1 MNRFFKAVAAL
12 VSIICVT
19 AGTLIFAAA
28 CHDDPPEN
36 PSTTS
41 TYYTVT
47 ISYPDTDGGNG
58 VGGIDVTLSPLN
70 GDAYTNNKDLK
81 SATDSN
87 GKAVF
92 DITDWA
98 DTTSYSVEIDFEDIP
113 SGYSVI
119 SKHTVNIKDGYE
131 LNLKLNAYN
140 FQSIHVNLSDKNE
153 TIEFEPSSRFADGYY
168 EFRCSNSNVMF
179 TLSDG
184 NTEHPGTFY
193 VNQGS
198 STVLVEYTSGVIYDI
213 GTANDITDFEVVF
226 APVSSTGAQD
236 APHAVDISKTLV
248 LELNANESSY
258 LSNAQEVDIP
268 GVKGGSPC
276 FVSGENFRVE
286 VDGKT
291 YTQDF
296 KIAGGKTLK
305 VSTAN
310 NAAGTVVLN
319 FSAIKSSDELTVGEI
334 KKIEIALMNRTILTQ
349 TPNADVRAKLIWEV
363 SSFRL
368 NFNAET
374 AGRYKITIR
383 SGFTNYKVFIN
394 SLIGV
399 GANFVSIQPEKVD
412 GNATANNPFT
422 STYEITTKNLNIAK
436 NYVFDLTDS
445 VTDFETAGYKEGDII
460 TYSILVEK
468 L

>member
-28 CHDDPPEN
+28 CQDDPATN
-36 PSTTS
+36 KK
-41 TYYTVT
+41 YYTVT
-47 ISYPDTDGGNG
+47 ISYPDIDGGNG
-58 VGGIDVTLSPLN
+58 AGGIDVTLSPLN
-70 GDAYTNNKDLK
+70 GNAYINNKDLK

-236 APHAVDISKTLV
+236 APHAVDMSKTLV

-268 GVKGGSPC
+268 GVKGGAPC

-310 NAAGTVVLN
+310 DTAGTVVLN

-363 SSFRL
+363 SSFKL

-374 AGRYKITIR
+374 AGQYKITIK
-383 SGFTNYKVFIN
+383 SDFANDKVFIQ
-394 SLIGV
+394 SLNGV

-412 GNATANNPFT
+412 GNAAANNPFT